1 MAHQT
6 VNREV
11 RIYNGHRYR
20 RYPESKHLH
29 HQRYF
34 HGTEPRRGF
43 LHRHV
48 WEDTHG
54 PIPAGFDIHH
64 IDEDTGNND
73 PLNLEC
79 LPKPDHKSL
88 HDRTWEGQ
96 QEHLEAQRLKAALWH
111 ASPEGLAW
119 HSENGKAAWVDRE
132 TIAKQCECCGSAFEA
147 YFKRARFCTT
157 ACKQR
162 AAYARRGGKGSA
174 NSRLSAS

>member
-1 MAHQT
+1 MAYQT

-11 RIYNGHRYR
+11 RIYSGHRYR
-20 RYPESKHLH
+20 RYPESRHLH
-29 HQRYF
+29 HRRYF
-34 HGTEPRRGF
+34 YGTEPRRGF

-54 PIPAGFDIHH
+54 PIPDGFDIHH

-88 HDRTWEGQ
+88 HDSTWDGQ
-96 QEHLEAQRLKAALWH
+96 RDHLAEQRKKAALWH
-111 ASPEGLAW
+111 SSPEGLAW
-119 HSENGKAAWVDRE
+119 HSANGKASWVGRE
-132 TIAKQCECCGSAFEA
+132 HFVFSCGQCGRSFKAF
-147 YFKRARFCTT
+147 FKRARFCAK

-162 AAYARRGGKGSA
+162 SAYARSKSLKPA
-174 NSRLSAS
+174 VHLTK